1 MSLPACICLIIASS
15 LLAACSPYT
24 EPPEGPYAGVLK
36 RGESVTLAEPDGPF
50 TALSILYRQGGGYL
64 TSTEISSRRLLYRDR
79 VLLDKAETM
88 ARWPDIAQPV
98 YFASVVDNTDTV
110 VKLAY
115 EKNGAPVLGKLNTGA
130 DYRATRRYPFGFPM
144 APGLLYFPGQLW
156 PGFLLRAQP
165 QAVVQSMLPDP
176 LAGPYSLHA
185 NTLASISPDGA
196 AYALVNSEYAPLVV
210 MVVDAQGSH
219 RDAIGLPVTYLAG
232 LEDSRDE
239 TANPYQRLWDW
250 AGKALS
256 WRRNAGGRWEVR
268 PVFAD
273 AAPELNN
280 PLEELFLD
288 EQRGYRHCFAP
299 DNAGC
304 LPGWRKAASNE
315 VQQAFSPGYA
325 PPFAYAPVAPA
336 QAFGAPVSLLLFA
349 RMGLGGAGYTL
360 QLDGEPGAVAAQL
373 TARLAQRRIAYV
385 RTDQCPRRT
394 DTIDKCKA
402 LLVQKFSRPESQ
414 ARELE
419 QLVSSMEGRPGVLF
433 ILSHTAFV
441 VRPGEQGGSL
451 LQTLFRA
458 DFSRQD

>member
-1 MSLPACICLIIASS
+1 MSVPACIRLAIAS
-15 LLAACSPYT
+15 LLLGACSPYT

-64 TSTEISSRRLLYRDR
+64 TSTEIASMRLLYRDR

-98 YFASVVDNTDTV
+98 YFASVVDNTDTI

-115 EKNGAPVLGKLNTGA
+115 EKNGAAVLGKLNTGA
-130 DYRATRRYPFGFPM
+130 NYRATRRYPFGFPM
-144 APGLLYFPGQLW
+144 APGLLYFPGQAW

-165 QAVVQSMLPDP
+165 QAVLQSMLPNP

-196 AYALVNSEYAPLVV
+196 DYALVDSEYAPSMV
-210 MVVDAQGSH
+210 MVVDAQGGH

-239 TANPYQRLWDW
+239 LGNPYQRLWNW
-250 AGKALS
+250 SGKALA
-256 WRRNAGGRWEVR
+256 WRRNAGGRWEVQ

-273 AAPELNN
+273 AAPAISK
-280 PLEELFLD
+280 PVEELFLD
-288 EQRGYRHCFAP
+288 EQRGYRQCFAP

-304 LPGWRKAASNE
+304 LPGWRKAVSSE
-315 VQQAFSPGYA
+315 LQQAFSPDYT
-325 PPFAYAPVAPA
+325 PPFAYAPAAPV
-336 QAFGAPVSLLLFA
+336 QVFGAPVSLLLLA
-349 RMGLGGAGYTL
+349 RMGLGGTGYTL
-360 QLDGEPGAVAAQL
+360 HLDGAQDNVVAQL
-373 TARLAQRRIAYV
+373 SARLAQRRIAYV

-402 LLVQKFSRPESQ
+402 LLVQKLGRPESQ

-451 LQTLFRA
+451 VQTLLRA
-458 DFSRQD
+458 DFSHQD